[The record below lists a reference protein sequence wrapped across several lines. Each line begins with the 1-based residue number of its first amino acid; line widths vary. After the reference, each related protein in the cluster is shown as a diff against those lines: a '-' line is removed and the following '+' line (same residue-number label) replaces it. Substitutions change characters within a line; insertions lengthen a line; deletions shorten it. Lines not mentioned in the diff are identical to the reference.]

1 MSNVQLNAVLYY
13 ADFLSLKEV
22 SKPVT
27 DNCKYYFIYNFPMNA
42 AYLVDNEPMYS
53 TDNKYFKQA
62 LDEYNTITN
71 KFGEDGALSFIDD
84 ICNLKSCGVVNAKR
98 MLTYIHQYSTKKER
112 IHAFNMYDKW
122 LKDQIYTYTTIDEDG
137 NPLELECT
145 RYVAHYEKNNTKSK
159 VYVGSRNGEEKPK
172 ETDATRQL

>member
-53 TDNKYFKQA
+53 TDNKYFKQE
-62 LDEYNTITN
+62 L
-71 KFGEDGALSFIDD
+71 
-84 ICNLKSCGVVNAKR
+84 
-98 MLTYIHQYSTKKER
+98 
-112 IHAFNMYDKW
+112 
-122 LKDQIYTYTTIDEDG
+122 QIYF
-137 NPLELECT
+137 
-145 RYVAHYEKNNTKSK
+145 
-159 VYVGSRNGEEKPK
+159 
-172 ETDATRQL
+172 